1 MARDTITSMAYGRA
15 VALTTWIF
23 PSDDLRPMLPHWWRD
38 ADLAVAE
45 AEKEVEILAPEFA
58 EEEIRELEHWVA
70 EHAREVVFLH
80 AGVVAVDGK
89 AVLLPGTT
97 HAGKSSLTAALLR
110 AGASYGSDEYA
121 VLTPDGL
128 VHAYPRRLTL
138 RTPHGVKRMPA
149 TDFGA
154 APFTEPARVAAVADL
169 RYEAGASWKVEELT
183 RGQTAMRLIDNAVAA
198 QSRPVEVLDTVL
210 AALGSL
216 RVGVRGVRG
225 EADEAALEVL
235 ELLEGGTA

>member
-23 PSDDLRPMLPHWWRD
+23 PSDDLRPILPHWWRD
-38 ADLAVAE
+38 VGLAVSD
-45 AEKEVEILAPEFA
+45 AEKEVEILAPEYA

-70 EHAREVVFLH
+70 EHARDVVFLH
-80 AGVVAVDGK
+80 AGVVALDGA

-97 HAGKSSLTAALLR
+97 HAGKSDLTAALLR

-128 VHAYPRRLTL
+128 LHAYPRRLTL
-138 RTPHGVKRMPA
+138 RTREGIDRVPA
-149 TDFGA
+149 SDLGA
-154 APFTEPARVAAVADL
+154 SAFTEPVRVAAVADV
-169 RYEAGASWKVEELT
+169 RYEPGATWQVTELT
-183 RGQTAMRLIDNAVAA
+183 RGQTAMRLLDNAVAA
-198 QSRPVEVLDTVL
+198 QSRPVEVLDTIL

-216 RVGVRGVRG
+216 RVGVQGVRG
-225 EADEAALEVL
+225 EADLAAVEVL
-235 ELLEGGTA
+235 KLLEDGAA